1 VPPTSSVVKTMEE
14 LVVGAPRVLN
24 ESVLGYLN
32 TGWEDNEK
40 KHLPKSLNPKDDFVG
55 TQERL
60 FRLRYLINYW
70 EIGPETKLE
79 DVWVKR
85 AMLSFSG
92 DELKRGIT
100 RLSGWGGLTDV
111 LRTTI
116 SLCKGGGNVFNHKLW
131 MEHDVSNMADTL
143 SCDDNLGVNFGELDD
158 NILYDDAPDSVRMRL
173 LELVGCQVEQKNS

>member
-1 VPPTSSVVKTMEE
+1 MPPTSSVVKTMEE

-70 EIGPETKLE
+70 EIGPETKFE

-100 RLSGWGGLTDV
+100 RLADWGGLTDV
-111 LRTTI
+111 LRATI
-116 SLCKGGGNVFNHKLW
+116 ALCKGVSKVFNHKLW
-131 MEHDVSNMADTL
+131 MEHNVSKMADTL
-143 SCDDNLGVNFGELDD
+143 SCDDTLGVNFGELDD
-158 NILYDDAPDSVRMRL
+158 NLSYDHAPDCVKMRL
-173 LELVGCQVEQKNS
+173 LELVDCRLKQKKS